1 MSRVEIPTEEQLRD
15 YLITLIEN
23 AYNDAINSNTYIF
36 EISDTPSALRHC
48 IEVQYCYDKDY
59 NRIFIEFELSDSIKT
74 VLPWERIIAK
84 IHSYIN
90 SNFSDTTQVYPE
102 IIAYDDDVNE
112 RYDSVHDLSPYT
124 IGYWNCLHGHYEY
137 LYSHQ
142 VFMDHMAGLN
152 VPTWSPEFIKEMD
165 DNFKNNYISNY
176 PKFLDE
182 MVAIRAKYKISS
194 DQPPEKKIED
204 FADMV
209 QAIHHK
215 YMKELT
221 GEEKDAYIQEYMSVT
236 GDPEKIKEINK
247 KYGIVDPI
255 WSKIPEI
262 MEEYKKIYKDFF
274 GVELHDF
281 ISNTKRFYIIQA

>member
-1 MSRVEIPTEEQLRD
+1 MSRVEIPTEDQLKE

-59 NRIFIEFELSDSIKT
+59 NRMFIEFELSDSIKT

-165 DNFKNNYISNY
+165 ENFKNNYISNY

-182 MVAIRAKYKISS
+182 MVAIRAKYKISA

-209 QAIHHK
+209 QTIHHK
-215 YMKELT
+215 YMKELA
-221 GEEKDAYIQEYMSVT
+221 GEEKDAYIQEYMSVA

>member
-165 DNFKNNYISNY
+165 ENFKNNYISNY

-182 MVAIRAKYKISS
+182 MVAIRAKYKISA
-194 DQPPEKKIED
+194 DKPPEKKIED

-209 QAIHHK
+209 QTIHHK

-221 GEEKDAYIQEYMSVT
+221 GEEKDAYIQEYMSVA

-247 KYGIVDPI
+247 KYGIGDPI

>member
-1 MSRVEIPTEEQLRD
+1 MSRVEIPTEDQLRE

-165 DNFKNNYISNY
+165 ENFKNNYISNY

-182 MVAIRAKYKISS
+182 MVAIRAKYKISA

-209 QAIHHK
+209 QSIHHK

-221 GEEKDAYIQEYMSVT
+221 GEEKDAYIQEYMSVA

-247 KYGIVDPI
+247 KYGIGDPI